1 MHRPLA
7 EDPSVVEVH
16 SQQLRA
22 AIRVEP
28 KGMALESACGDAAYQ
43 PGGAPAHAQRGVR
56 PPHGLQSGPLPRSP
70 EGAVGVELG
79 EEAPWGGA
87 EQPDEAAARCHQ
99 ASLGAVE

>member
-7 EDPSVVEVH
+7 EDPSIVEVH

-43 PGGAPAHAQRGVR
+43 PGGTSAHAQRGVR

-79 EEAPWGGA
+79 EEAQGA